1 MPCAALCVPE
11 QLRTRALEKKKKQR
25 THSKTFY
32 IVVVQYTNVD
42 NGLDWFNLYLIVDF
56 GLLVESLVIT

>member
-1 MPCAALCVPE
+1 MCAGTAANTCFGK
-11 QLRTRALEKKKKQR
+11 KKKKQR